1 MKVTTNLTKLL
12 SLIVTFLN
20 LSLNDWDV
28 VERDVSSGK
37 TKYIEDSWV
46 LTVKLQLE
54 IEIVIQGIIEL
65 VLLAFDDLKGLGE
78 VISHGEVVSFN
89 LAVDIIEAFVQVVQ
103 LAIFSEIADLWVGS
117 NEDFSLSHG
126 QVKREITIWL

>member
-1 MKVTTNLTKLL
+1 M
-12 SLIVTFLN
+12 
-20 LSLNDWDV
+20 
-28 VERDVSSGK
+28 
-37 TKYIEDSWV
+37 
-46 LTVKLQLE
+46 KLQLE

-103 LAIFSEIADLWVGS
+103 LAIFSEIADL
-117 NEDFSLSHG
+117 
-126 QVKREITIWL
+126 

>member
-65 VLLAFDDLKGLGE
+65 VLLAFDYLKGLGE

-117 NEDFSLSHG
+117 NEDFSLSYG